1 MAQGDPCSSTGHE
14 PEKVTS
20 TCPQSFAELDP
31 DCFGRVLGA
40 GESFYQRWR
49 RGLPAEPDLAS
60 APSANIA
67 ARVHSESERLSRDVP
82 DDRDVWDGHTIS
94 VLWGHSVS
102 ITVAL
107 RK

>member
-1 MAQGDPCSSTGHE
+1 MPA
-14 PEKVTS
+14 VLRRL
-20 TCPQSFAELDP
+20 AP
-31 DCFGRVLGA
+31 DCFSRLLGA
-40 GESFYQRWR
+40 RKSFKGGAEACRLW
-49 RGLPAEPDLAS
+49 AEPDLAS